1 MKNGICDKLLV
12 ITCLL
17 SIISQADTKKT
28 SVIKSE
34 ASTTKLEI
42 QDVTDKKNLVG
53 INYSTW
59 HSLAFRRNQPIRN
72 IQKIHSGKGKFGY
85 RGSWHFWAE
94 PAVGYYRGDN
104 AMVMDYHFELFE
116 EAKIDFIILDVTN
129 IYPKSKLKDE
139 YIYKPFEV
147 MVKVMRDRQ
156 QAGKESPRIVMWSP
170 GVLAEEL
177 DERYFSKPEYDDLWL
192 YLDDGQGA
200 KPLFLSRLDRDQIPQ
215 KLNDQ
220 LTIRTMWGLRSKPAD
235 REWSF
240 LMNYPQTVATCDGKP
255 EQLVVCTALQ
265 KNYMSNEKSG
275 TSREQGKTFQR
286 QWSRAFEIR
295 PKFIV
300 ITWWNELIAQRQK
313 DGKDGQVQF
322 VDMFRPEYSRDIEPV
337 KEPYG
342 DMYFRFMRDY
352 IKAYKKGEQMPMDLL
367 EALDKGS
374 DREDFDMD
382 GIPNSVE
389 GSKDSDGDG
398 ISDQWDLDSNND
410 GIPDSKK
417 SITKNE
423 VE

>member
-1 MKNGICDKLLV
+1 MKNGICNKLLV

-17 SIISQADTKKT
+17 SIISQAGTKKA
-28 SVIKSE
+28 SLIKLDVP
-34 ASTTKLEI
+34 TTKLEI
-42 QDVTDKKNLVG
+42 QDATEKQNLVG

-72 IQKIHSGKGKFGY
+72 IQNIHSGKGKFGY

-104 AMVMDYHFELFE
+104 AMVMDYHFDLFE

-147 MVKVMRDRQ
+147 MVQVMRDRQ

-192 YLDDGQGA
+192 YLDDGQGS

-215 KLNDQ
+215 QLNDQ

-240 LMNYPQTVATCDGKP
+240 LMNYPQTVATIDGKP
-255 EQLVVCTALQ
+255 EQMAVCTALQ
-265 KNYMSNEKSG
+265 KNYMSNEKSA
-275 TSREQGKTFQR
+275 TPREQGKTFQR

-352 IKAYKKGEQMPMDLL
+352 IKAYKKGEPMPMDLL

-417 SITKNE
+417 PLEKE
-423 VE
+423 